1 MARIPRFP
9 KMAALQKFRALRLGY
24 PEEEAEAIG
33 IAQATKYAIFKNL
46 HLYGRRTERAA
57 ASWAKKGRPLDLETY
72 RVFQLA
78 ALDGRPFVG
87 GRTYTAEDYKRA
99 LYLRYGEET
108 AKKIE
113 EWAQQIIE
121 ATPED
126 WLKDERKFF
135 KNVWVVHR
143 DDAIA

>member
-1 MARIPRFP
+1 
-9 KMAALQKFRALRLGY
+9 MAALQKFRALRLGY

-57 ASWAKKGRPLDLETY
+57 ASWAKKGRPLDLEKY
-72 RVFQLA
+72 KIFQLA

-99 LYLRYGEET
+99 LFLRYGEET

-113 EWAQQIIE
+113 DWAQKIIE

-143 DDAIA
+143 DDAIV